1 MEPLALVDIY
11 QYNISHTVGVQLAAK
26 THIMLQ
32 SHMFKQRLEI
42 VAWPNLQIEISLSQ
56 WLGYPICTL
65 VWLTH

>member
-32 SHMFKQRLEI
+32 SHMFKQ
-42 VAWPNLQIEISLSQ
+42 VGDSGMTKPTN
-56 WLGYPICTL
+56 
-65 VWLTH
+65 

>member
-32 SHMFKQRLEI
+32 SHTEVGDSGMTK
-42 VAWPNLQIEISLSQ
+42 PTN
-56 WLGYPICTL
+56 
-65 VWLTH
+65 